1 MKSFIS
7 AFALVTGV
15 LLGLASVSAQA
26 ADGTI
31 TFSGTVSDSTC
42 SINGA
47 ASGTPAN
54 MAVTLPVVPA
64 SSLSATGATAGTSA
78 ATDLVF
84 NLTAC
89 TGAATKAVAVFEN
102 GSNVDQSNGTLKNT
116 ATTAPAQNVQVQLLN
131 ASLLPINIVTGSN
144 NDIAS
149 NGATISGNA
158 ASLKYFAQYYATGKA
173 QSGAVATTVQYTM
186 QYQ

>member
-1 MKSFIS
+1 MKSFVS
-7 AFALVTGV
+7 AFALVTGA
-15 LLGLASVSAQA
+15 LLGFASIGAQA

-31 TFSGTVSDSTC
+31 TFAGAVSDSTC

-54 MAVTLPVVPA
+54 MAVGLPTVSASTLSTP
-64 SSLSATGATAGTSA
+64 GATAGTSA

-84 NLTAC
+84 TLTGC

-102 GSNVDQSNGTLKNT
+102 GSTVDQSTGNLTNL

-131 ASLLPINIVTGSN
+131 ASLLPINIVTGAN
-144 NDIAS
+144 NDMANNS
-149 NGATISGNA
+149 ATITGNA

-173 QSGAVATTVQYTM
+173 QAGAVNTTVQYTM

>member
-7 AFALVTGV
+7 AFALVTGAM
-15 LLGLASVSAQA
+15 LGLASVGAHA

-31 TFSGTVSDSTC
+31 TINGTVSDSTC

-54 MAVTLPVVPA
+54 MAVGLPMVPA
-64 SSLSATGATAGTSA
+64 SALSSSGATAGTSA

-84 NLTAC
+84 NLTGC
-89 TGAATKAVAVFEN
+89 TGSATKAVAVFEN
-102 GSNVDQSNGTLKNT
+102 GPTVDQSTGNLKNT

-131 ASLLPINIVTGSN
+131 ASLLPINIVTGAN
-144 NDIAS
+144 NDITN
-149 NGATISGNA
+149 NGATITGNA
-158 ASLKYFAQYYATGKA
+158 ATLKYFAQYYATGKA
-173 QSGAVATTVQYTM
+173 QSGAVDTTVQYTM

>member
-7 AFALVTGV
+7 AFALVTGA
-15 LLGLASVSAQA
+15 LLGLASFGAHA

-31 TFSGTVSDSTC
+31 TINGTVSDSTC

-54 MAVTLPVVPA
+54 MAVGLPMVSASTL
-64 SSLSATGATAGTSA
+64 SSAGATAGTSA

-84 NLTAC
+84 NLTGC
-89 TGAATKAVAVFEN
+89 TGSATKAVAVFEN
-102 GSNVDQSNGTLKNT
+102 GPTVDQSNGTLTNT
-116 ATTAPAQNVQVQLLN
+116 ATTDPAKNVQVQLLN
-131 ASLLPINIVTGSN
+131 SSLLPINIVTGAN
-144 NDIAS
+144 NDITN
-149 NGATISGNA
+149 NGATITGNS

-173 QSGAVATTVQYTM
+173 ESGAVDTTVQYTM